1 MQLNDTFN
9 SVTAIRYLALA
20 GGCMFDLSLDEPRLR
35 PVLFGPYSN
44 MTYERNYHSFIGEVA
59 CGR

>member
-9 SVTAIRYLALA
+9 SVTAIKHLALA
-20 GGCMFDLSLDEPRLR
+20 GACMFDLSLDEPRLR
-35 PVLFGPYSN
+35 PVLFGSYSN
-44 MTYERNYHSFIGEVA
+44 MTYEGNYHSFIGEVA